1 MAEVE
6 YEGLKVTGGR
16 LLLILPMLS
25 ALVAGGWGIFEVY
38 QRLLTAEEVLE
49 TIDVVGIQAEVNRLE
64 SIAEVIQSSLQNQIQ
79 NIEDN
84 ARTENSSM
92 RAEFADF
99 ARLLR
104 EVEASTSTTQRELRN
119 DIYGLERD
127 TNERLRSVDDNL
139 IEMRAYLEARIQEI
153 LTNPLNN
160 IE

>member
-6 YEGLKVTGGR
+6 YSGIKVSGGK
-16 LLLILPMLS
+16 LLIIIPLLS
-25 ALVAGGWGIFEVY
+25 ALGGGAWTTFEIY
-38 QRLLTAEEVLE
+38 QRLLGAEEALSS
-49 TIDVVGIQAEVNRLE
+49 IDVVAIQSEVTRLE
-64 SIAEVIQSSLQNQIQ
+64 SIADLLQSSLQNQIQ

-84 ARTENSSM
+84 ARSENSSM

>member
-1 MAEVE
+1 
-6 YEGLKVTGGR
+6 
-16 LLLILPMLS
+16 
-25 ALVAGGWGIFEVY
+25 
-38 QRLLTAEEVLE
+38 
-49 TIDVVGIQAEVNRLE
+49 
-64 SIAEVIQSSLQNQIQ
+64 
-79 NIEDN
+79 
-84 ARTENSSM
+84 M

-127 TNERLRSVDDNL
+127 TNERIRSIDDNL
-139 IEMRAYLEARIQEI
+139 IEMRAYLEERIEQI